1 MRLRARRCSW
11 FEILDLR
18 SQISDLRF
26 QMFRRINI
34 SAALIALICFFLP
47 WEQVSCGGARDS
59 LSGLDLARHDYSLLW
74 LVPLLMVAVFVVA
87 FLRRRGEAQRLFSLV
102 SIVSGGITTFVM
114 NTERVRVN
122 NASGIISAQLTGWF
136 WLAFLASV
144 LIVVSGFVMLFKAG
158 DK

>member
-1 MRLRARRCSW
+1 V
-11 FEILDLR
+11 
-18 SQISDLRF
+18 
-26 QMFRRINI
+26 FRRINI

-136 WLAFLASV
+136 WLAFLSSV
-144 LIVVSGFVMLFKAG
+144 LIVVSGFGMLFKAG
-158 DK
+158 DR

>member
-1 MRLRARRCSW
+1 V
-11 FEILDLR
+11 
-18 SQISDLRF
+18 
-26 QMFRRINI
+26 FRRINI

-136 WLAFLASV
+136 WLAFLSSV
-144 LIVVSGFVMLFKAG
+144 LIVVSGFGMLFKAG